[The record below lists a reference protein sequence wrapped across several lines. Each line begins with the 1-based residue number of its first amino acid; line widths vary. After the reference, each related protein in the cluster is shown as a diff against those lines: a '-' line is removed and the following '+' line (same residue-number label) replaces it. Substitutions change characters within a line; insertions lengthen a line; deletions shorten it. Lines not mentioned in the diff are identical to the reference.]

1 MILGARRDVLIG
13 RKVRAGFT
21 IPFFIPKYE
30 TKQAVSGL
38 CVRGHGGGEAATC

>member
-1 MILGARRDVLIG
+1 MG
-13 RKVRAGFT
+13 RKVCAGFT

-38 CVRGHGGGEAATC
+38 YVGVHDGGEAVPAR